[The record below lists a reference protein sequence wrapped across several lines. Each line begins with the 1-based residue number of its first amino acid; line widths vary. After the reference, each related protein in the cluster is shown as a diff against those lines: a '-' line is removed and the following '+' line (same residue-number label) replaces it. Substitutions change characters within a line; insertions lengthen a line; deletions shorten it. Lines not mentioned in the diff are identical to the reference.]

1 MNPDRSIHQSQI
13 TLSLVNKLS
22 TMLDTEGVLDA
33 ATYPHI
39 LDAILDEHIT
49 CLYTETDPQARRH
62 LFALRRLNR
71 ATRDRVDARL
81 AYRFVISRA
90 SFHPAYTN
98 MFLGINLL
106 PSPPKPVTSPP
117 ADDTA
122 RPRKRA
128 RVEPSTRVLRSH
140 AKHEHIPSDRERRA
154 LSLLRQTRVYDSRLS
169 GPDNELWMWDEL
181 LMWGPKLF
189 ASLFPNV
196 QVVRFLGEREARPH
210 AWSGTVLPPAVSFR
224 HLKPTSEGHATHY
237 RADPVPT
244 SRLVW
249 SVSFQPSD
257 IELHFK
263 QGGRAWVQAFY
274 TADETEEFVYLF
286 VLDHSRSL
294 RLREGGHV
302 VRPRTGDFV
311 WGDYRAPS
319 GALGVLEDLV
329 FHMVPELERRHVLVG
344 LESMPPEALELD
356 EGLGPEEVFKAVR
369 AGIRTALIARRDKP
383 GDRCVHADLWPDS
396 LVDTCVN
403 AVRIIT
409 LDEYRKE
416 VGEEQFAWE
425 TRENVP

>member
-1 MNPDRSIHQSQI
+1 MWVSFEPD
-13 TLSLVNKLS
+13 
-22 TMLDTEGVLDA
+22 
-33 ATYPHI
+33 
-39 LDAILDEHIT
+39 
-49 CLYTETDPQARRH
+49 
-62 LFALRRLNR
+62 LF
-71 ATRDRVDARL
+71 V
-81 AYRFVISRA
+81 
-90 SFHPAYTN
+90 SF
-98 MFLGINLL
+98 
-106 PSPPKPVTSPP
+106 
-117 ADDTA
+117 
-122 RPRKRA
+122 
-128 RVEPSTRVLRSH
+128 
-140 AKHEHIPSDRERRA
+140 
-154 LSLLRQTRVYDSRLS
+154 
-169 GPDNELWMWDEL
+169 
-181 LMWGPKLF
+181 
-189 ASLFPNV
+189 FPNV
-196 QVVRFLGEREARPH
+196 QVIRFLGKREPRPF
-210 AWSGTVLPPAVSFR
+210 AWSGAALPPAVSFR
-224 HLKPTSEGHATHY
+224 HLKPTSEGHAIHY
-237 RADPVPT
+237 REHPVPT

-249 SVSFQPSD
+249 SVSFHPSD

-286 VLDHSRSL
+286 VPDHSRSL

-356 EGLGPEEVFKAVR
+356 EGTGPEEIFKAVR

-396 LVDTCVN
+396 LVDTCVD

-425 TRENVP
+425 TRENVGVRCAAA